1 MMSGNSVAQIELKA
15 TGVKKWNGDR
25 LITSG
30 AKWHHSEFSHFW
42 LQKTLETAF
51 IAYFMEPSVFLPD
64 LVYIQNFK

>member
-1 MMSGNSVAQIELKA
+1 MKSDDSVTQMELKA
-15 TGVKKWNGDR
+15 TEVKKNWW
-25 LITSG
+25 LITLR